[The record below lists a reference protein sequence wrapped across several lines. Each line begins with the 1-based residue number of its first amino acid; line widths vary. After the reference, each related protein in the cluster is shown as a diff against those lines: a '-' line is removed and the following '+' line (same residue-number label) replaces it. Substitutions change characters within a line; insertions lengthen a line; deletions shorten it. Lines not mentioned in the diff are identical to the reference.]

1 MLTLVFIHFKRLVIL
16 NVHDV
21 KNQSINEQERAVWV
35 RLVNNILYNILHKKT
50 AEMQFEGMNISLL
63 HMYRVY
69 LPLPEL
75 YRKCCANFIKYIWD
89 IGNKVQ

>member
-1 MLTLVFIHFKRLVIL
+1 MLLTLVFIHFNRLVIL

-21 KNQSINEQERAVWV
+21 KNQSINEQKRAVWV
-35 RLVNNILYNILHKKT
+35 RLVNNILYLHKKT
-50 AEMQFEGMNISLL
+50 AEMQFQGMNISLL

-75 YRKCCANFIKYIWD
+75 YRKCCANFIEYIWD
-89 IGNKVQ
+89 IRNKVQ